1 MNGYICAKYHLIQI
15 WINRLKVTF
24 SRKMTKSFH
33 SKICFNNV
41 YNCKNLFGLKI
52 EFLLPYLII
61 NVQINARY
69 KWHQK
74 TINKVLPQPFPITIS
89 FVRLHLDYGDVAY
102 VKMNSAW
109 NLSNL
114 DDGLENCVYFISLEN
129 LVYQNNIL
137 KI

>member
-1 MNGYICAKYHLIQI
+1 MYI
-15 WINRLKVTF
+15 T
-24 SRKMTKSFH
+24 
-33 SKICFNNV
+33 
-41 YNCKNLFGLKI
+41 NCKNLFGLKI
-52 EFLLPYLII
+52 EFLLPYLIRNI
-61 NVQINARY
+61 QINARY

-89 FVRLHLDYGDVAY
+89 FVRLHLGYGGRAY

-109 NLSNL
+109 NLLNL
-114 DDGLENCVYFISLEN
+114 DDSLENCVYFISLEN